1 MLEYLIFAGD
11 IAVNPEEV
19 GDVDVAV
26 LVGVVDIVVIQRGA
40 RRRTHPEHSSGHL
53 PSACKI

>member
-19 GDVDVAV
+19 GDIDVAV

-40 RRRTHPEHSSGHL
+40 PRTHPEHSSGHL